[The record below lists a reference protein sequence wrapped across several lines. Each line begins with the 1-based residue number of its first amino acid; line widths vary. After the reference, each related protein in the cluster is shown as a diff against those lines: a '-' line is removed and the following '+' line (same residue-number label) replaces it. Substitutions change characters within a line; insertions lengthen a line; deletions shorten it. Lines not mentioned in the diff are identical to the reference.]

1 MRTGTLLILAAI
13 AFAGDKQPEHDKLGF
28 PITFNTERITRSV
41 VLRAM
46 GSPTDP
52 DDDSVA
58 SARDKLL
65 MDKITEHMAAIWGIR
80 VLESDIDREIR
91 REIEHRGGEAKF
103 YNFLSQRGDTLARYR
118 EEKRLQLVRFNINY
132 LLNKGISPPPE
143 QKVLPWSIRPSP
155 EDVRVAIKADAKRRG
170 RLGLRVRGLMLRV
183 RVDSKARIAI
193 VKRLMKNKDIKL
205 NEELAKQADFMAARL
220 LKRLDAGERFFDVA
234 KSVGLDADAQSEVW
248 IPLPGELS
256 EDPAIRFFQ
265 TGEPKTHSGPLRYPD
280 GIVKIAYLIERKSA
294 GSAGKMTAEL
304 YSTYMGRIFD
314 LRREKVKAV
323 MRLQA
328 LESASLG
335 PEFVRKQFRSDL
347 VADLAAATSGLR
359 ALGLR

>member
-13 AFAGDKQPEHDKLGF
+13 AFAEDKKPEHDRLGF
-28 PITFNTERITRSV
+28 PITFNTDRITRSV

-65 MDKITEHMAAIWGIR
+65 MDKITERMAALWGIR

-132 LLNKGISPPPE
+132 LLTNGISPPPE
-143 QKVLPWSIRPSP
+143 QKVLPYSIRPSP
-155 EDVRVAIKADAKRRG
+155 EEVRVAIKADAKRLS
-170 RLGLRVRGLMLRV
+170 RLGPRVRVLMLRV
-183 RVDSKARIAI
+183 RVNSKARVEIA
-193 VKRLMKNKDIKL
+193 RDLMKNKDLKL
-205 NEELAKQADFMAARL
+205 NEELAKQADLMAARL
-220 LKRLDAGERFFDVA
+220 VKRFDAGESFVDVA
-234 KSVGLDADAQSEVW
+234 KSLGIDVDTQSKTW
-248 IPLPGELS
+248 IPLPGAPS
-256 EDPAIRFFQ
+256 DDPAIRFFQ
-265 TGEPKTHSGPLRYPD
+265 TAKIKTRSGPLRYPD
-280 GIVKIAYLIERKSA
+280 GIVKFAYLIDRAAA
-294 GSAGKMTAEL
+294 GGAGKMTAEL
-304 YSTYMGRIFD
+304 YSTYLGRIFN
-314 LRREKVKAV
+314 LRRQKVKAI
-323 MRLQA
+323 MRLKA
-328 LESASLG
+328 LDRSSLG
-335 PEFVRKQFRSDL
+335 PEFLRKQFRSDL
-347 VADLAAATSGLR
+347 VADLQAATTGLR